1 MRKSPE
7 IEKYQNK
14 ENYGFS
20 TKVER
25 FSDLNKLNTPGPG
38 TYDDKNILLAKS
50 IEEKCYNNKE
60 IIYKI
65 NKGRHSVYSVNRFD
79 RQFPWNSEVINLK
92 NKKNKK
98 MKKNKSEDMR
108 KKVKIFKNIS
118 QENNSSIIISKNTKK
133 KDKILSGD
141 GKEKTEEEILKEE
154 ETNILNEI
162 KHCNV
167 SDNMKAKLISINTI
181 KNELEKIKNVEEKD
195 KNKSLIDGSQSEG
208 TKDEETNK
216 IEVESEDKLQQLDE
230 LKKYFEQLLPKEV
243 KETSEQQ
250 EKQNVN
256 TGLNKDIQAGK
267 LNKIKSSINEKM
279 NKNYTNEIELK
290 INIDTNK
297 KRKKMKKI
305 ILKKIKI
312 KSNLIIIT
320 IIMQIM
326 PLMKKIKI
334 IEVLIKMGL

>member
-1 MRKSPE
+1 MAFVYEVERPPIFDTKKATAEIGPGQYLPLTLYKFEKPNPVPFGASAKRGELFNLNKVPGPGAYNPKENQNISFMAKQNINEDYNNKNITKNKSFQVIKHKVKILNKKSPE

-118 QENNSSIIISKNTKK
+118 QENNSSMMIFQMII
-133 KDKILSGD
+133 
-141 GKEKTEEEILKEE
+141 
-154 ETNILNEI
+154 
-162 KHCNV
+162 
-167 SDNMKAKLISINTI
+167 
-181 KNELEKIKNVEEKD
+181 
-195 KNKSLIDGSQSEG
+195 
-208 TKDEETNK
+208 
-216 IEVESEDKLQQLDE
+216 
-230 LKKYFEQLLPKEV
+230 
-243 KETSEQQ
+243 
-250 EKQNVN
+250 
-256 TGLNKDIQAGK
+256 
-267 LNKIKSSINEKM
+267 
-279 NKNYTNEIELK
+279 
-290 INIDTNK
+290 
-297 KRKKMKKI
+297 
-305 ILKKIKI
+305 
-312 KSNLIIIT
+312 
-320 IIMQIM
+320 
-326 PLMKKIKI
+326 
-334 IEVLIKMGL
+334 